1 VTAGTDRGQAYT
13 IEGIIGAILI
23 ASALVLGLQTVDIA
37 PWTDSSTDP
46 QTESLR
52 LQTQDLLE
60 AAEDRDAL
68 RTAATCIDGDGND
81 TPHPAVAAGTANNDT
96 ERAALGVLLNRTL
109 DANNY
114 RFSVYI
120 SYPNGTTAAN
130 GSASNS
136 INTTAVT
143 DDRDPTRR
151 SVTATRQVALFDS
164 DPILEFDPDAGEC
177 VPATAGVNNTL
188 ATRWDDP
195 DQDVY
200 VENQNENSDL
210 YAVVRIRVVA
220 W

>member
-1 VTAGTDRGQAYT
+1 MTSSTDRGQAYT

-37 PWTDSSTDP
+37 PWTDSSVDR

-109 DANNY
+109 DQNNY
-114 RFSVYI
+114 RYSVYV

-130 GSASNS
+130 GSAADSV
-136 INTTAVT
+136 NTTGIS
-143 DDRDPTRR
+143 DDRDPTRP

-164 DPILEFDPDAGEC
+164 DPIYEFDPDAGEC
-177 VPATAGVNNTL
+177 VPATAGTNNTL
-188 ATRWDDP
+188 GTRDADP

-200 VENQNENSDL
+200 VENQNLDSDL